1 MRDETWVLM
10 TAWVRVDGLNSIDFY
25 RVQKLDVFPLPRFQV
40 QASVDAMEQKW
51 VRGLKRRFG
60 KDAQVRV
67 ISVELY
73 DEKPQVVV

>member
-51 VRGLKRRFG
+51 VRGLKGRFG